1 MNLSCYIFKCGIA
14 TVWRCVFGG
23 FFVLAS
29 ERAGERQRHEGIG
42 AGEMGKHGQKKPPTR
57 QTSSVLEKIMQGAT

>member
-14 TVWRCVFGG
+14 TVWRCVVGG

-29 ERAGERQRHEGIG
+29 ARAGERQSHEGIG
-42 AGEMGKHGQKKPPTR
+42 AGEMGKHGQKKPPAR
-57 QTSSVLEKIMQGAT
+57 QTSSVLEKLMQGAT